1 MRLTSFFRQKEIKK
15 GITMHLFVWKGKL
28 PDLAH
33 LLCVYNPD
41 KIQYLTL
48 GQRERRESSEGDR
61 YMGERYP
68 VSLST

>member
-1 MRLTSFFRQKEIKK
+1 
-15 GITMHLFVWKGKL
+15 MHLFVWKGKL

-48 GQRERRESSEGDR
+48 GQRERRKSSEGDR
-61 YMGERYP
+61 YTGERYS